1 MSRNL
6 LISST
11 VAGLLAPGVAAAD
24 RVFDPLSMDRH
35 TPTSTVGV
43 DFGYEQW
50 DEPPGYDHLTVFGL
64 TVGGHYMT
72 PGGFG
77 GYLAVPLSYV
87 SYDFGVGPVRFEDS
101 ELALGNIE
109 AGFQYAKWLRPDTAM
124 VFHVGLALPT
134 ADDDGAGAA
143 QYYASVPRYG
153 DLVQRLPN
161 STWLR
166 VGLSPMG
173 RSGKVFW
180 RADIGLDL
188 AIDDEND
195 TNVGDLA
202 PIFRVNIG
210 GGVDLGGAQL
220 LGELVTNVIDS
231 NGGDDTASTLT
242 IGARFK
248 SGNLRPGVGLLLP
261 IGFENANG
269 QNQEYLDF
277 ALLLSLSI
285 HIEPR

>member
-6 LISST
+6 LLASLCA
-11 VAGLLAPGVAAAD
+11 VLLAPGLAVADIA
-24 RVFDPLSMDRH
+24 FDPLSMDRH
-35 TPTSTVGV
+35 TPVTTFGV

-50 DEPPGYDHLTVFGL
+50 DEPPLVNDLTVFAL

-77 GYLAVPLSYV
+77 GYVAVPLSYV
-87 SYDFGVGPVRFEDS
+87 SVESVLFDDS

-109 AGFQYAKWLRPDTAM
+109 GGFQYAKWLRSDAA
-124 VFHVGLALPT
+124 VVLHAGLGLPT
-134 ADDDGAGAA
+134 ADDDDAGAL

-161 STWLR
+161 TTWFRLG
-166 VGLSPMG
+166 VSPMG

-180 RADIGLDL
+180 RADLGLDL
-188 AIDDEND
+188 AIDDDANA
-195 TNVGDLA
+195 GDIA
-202 PIFRVNIG
+202 PIFHVNVG

-220 LGELVTNVIDS
+220 LGELVTTVIDS
-231 NGGDDTASTLT
+231 NNDDSASTLT
-242 IGARFK
+242 LGARFV
-248 SGNLRPGVGLLLP
+248 SGNLRPGIGLLFPL
-261 IGFENANG
+261 GFENQNG

-277 ALLLSLSI
+277 ALILSLAV
-285 HIEPR
+285 HIDQN